1 MKLGF
6 KKWFSILGLLLAI
19 IISLGIG
26 TYFDLSILEG
36 MTTGEEGEEEEEE
49 MPEEVTEEEEEEIP
63 EEVTEEE
70 GEVEKM
76 PEEVTEEEGEEEGVM
91 PVEEVIEEK
100 PIMSFSNMINPDSP
114 SRKKNGE
121 KVYDN
126 FMNIYPRE
134 SFSLIQNF

>member
-36 MTTGEEGEEEEEE
+36 MAPGEEEGEEMPVEEEGDE
-49 MPEEVTEEEEEEIP
+49 TPVEEVTEEKEETP
-63 EEVTEEE
+63 
-70 GEVEKM
+70 M
-76 PEEVTEEEGEEEGVM
+76 
-91 PVEEVIEEK
+91 EEK
-100 PIMSFSNMINPDSP
+100 ETDMTLADMINPDSP

-126 FMNIYPRE
+126 FMNNGTTE